1 MSREDSNVLNESRL
15 KVSSVIFKGEFK
27 LDLGG
32 TLEDVTVAYETYG
45 NLNSEGTNAILIC
58 HALTGNAHAYGFTDQ
73 LESQQ
78 NNPGWW
84 EGLIGIDKPID
95 PSKHFIICSNILGS
109 CYGTTG
115 PTSINPQ
122 TGKQYKND
130 FPLITVRD
138 MVNLQYKLLKY
149 LNVNSLELVI
159 GGSLGGMQVLEWAIM
174 YPDFVKRI
182 VPIATSA
189 QHSAWAIGL
198 NEIARKAI
206 YDDPAWNNGNYEKQ
220 PHKGLATARMV
231 AMITY
236 RSQTSFEQK
245 FGRNI
250 RFDHNGKDKPYY
262 QVESYLHY
270 QGEKLVQRFDANTYI
285 TISKAMDLHDAARG
299 RNSLKDALGSIKAK
313 TLCVGISSD
322 ILYPPNEQK
331 EIASLIPNSKY
342 FEIDSIYGHDAFL
355 IEFEQ
360 INSVLKEFLR

>member
-15 KVSSVIFKGEFK
+15 KVSLVIFNGAFK
-27 LDLGG
+27 LDLGKSL
-32 TLEDVTVAYETYG
+32 TDVTVAYETYG
-45 NLNSEGTNAILIC
+45 KLNSDGTNAILIC

-84 EGLIGIDKPID
+84 EGLIGIGKPID
-95 PSKHFIICSNILGS
+95 PSKHFIVCSNILGS

-138 MVNLQYKLLKY
+138 MVNLQYKHLKY

-159 GGSLGGMQVLEWAIM
+159 GGSLGGMQVLEWAII

-206 YDDPAWNNGNYEKQ
+206 YDDPVWGNGNYEKQ

-236 RSQTSFEQK
+236 RSHTSFEQK

-250 RFDHNGKDKPYY
+250 RFDHGEKDKPYY

-322 ILYPPNEQK
+322 ILYPPHEQK

-342 FEIDSIYGHDAFL
+342 FEINSIYGHDAFL

-360 INSVLKEFLR
+360 INSVLEEFLS